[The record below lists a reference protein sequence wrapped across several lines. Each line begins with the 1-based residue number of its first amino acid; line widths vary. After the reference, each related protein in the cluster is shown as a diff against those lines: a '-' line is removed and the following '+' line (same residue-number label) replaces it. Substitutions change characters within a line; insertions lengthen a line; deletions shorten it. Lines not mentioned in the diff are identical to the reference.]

1 MKDRIFIIDGSSY
14 LYRAYHAMPPLST
27 SKGQPTGAIKGVTN
41 MLMNLKKD
49 SEGSPIVVVFDAKG
63 KTFRNKIYS
72 EYKANRPPMPDD
84 LREQLEPL
92 KNICKAIGFPLIE
105 IAGVEADDVIATIV
119 KLAKEK
125 KFKAVVSSLDKD
137 LMQLVEDPNTT
148 IMNTMT
154 HQIFD
159 EKKVFE
165 KFGVKPNQIR
175 DMLALV
181 GDTSDNI
188 PGVPKVGQKTAA
200 KWLNEFDNLEG
211 IIANAESIKGVVGEN
226 LRNSLAELDRN
237 VDLVS
242 LRDDVDIETDF
253 KDLLELNGDQEKLDK
268 IFSDL
273 EFKKPAD
280 NSSQKVDSK
289 KDNLKEKKNNYQT
302 VLTKK
307 ELNDWADKIDACK
320 VFAIDT
326 ETDSLDTITA
336 NLVGISL
343 SVDEGSGCYIPIGHN
358 YENCPNQPS
367 LKLVQDS
374 IGKVIEKNKEKAVG
388 QNLKFDIPILSRHGI
403 HLDKFHADTMLM
415 SYVLNSTATRHGMDK
430 LASYY
435 LDYETIKFSDVA
447 GTASKQISFSEVDI
461 AVATNYAAED
471 ADITLRLFNKL
482 SSLLKGKKGQIK
494 LLQEIEYP
502 LVHVLAAVEQNGAKI
517 DKNKLAAHSQE
528 LSEKISE
535 LTSQAFA
542 IAGEEFNL
550 DSPKQLL
557 EILYDK
563 LQLPVLK
570 KTPKGQPS
578 TNEETLQR
586 LSEEYDLPKIILQY
600 RTLAKLKST
609 YTDSL
614 IKIEN
619 PKTKRIHTS
628 YQQAITSTGRLSS
641 TEPNLQN
648 IPIKTA
654 EGRRIREAFVPE
666 KGNVLISADYSQ
678 IELRIMAHLSKDK
691 NLTNA
696 FNAGLDV
703 HSATAAEVFGVSLES
718 VTEDQRRSAK
728 AINFGLMYGMSAFGL
743 TRQLDIPRAEAQK
756 YLDTYFERYT
766 GVKDYMANTKAQ
778 AKEDMFVETI
788 MGRRLYLNEINA
800 ANGLRRQAAERA
812 AINAPLQ
819 GSAADI
825 IKKAMID
832 INTFLDK
839 ELPQTRM
846 IMQVHDELIFETP
859 KADAEEILPTSE
871 DCIQSVKIH
880 HKIGLHARPAVR
892 FTEMA
897 KGFEAEIRIK
907 LENQS
912 KWVDAKSIV
921 RVMSLKARK
930 GQVLKLQ
937 AEGPDANE
945 AITTLID
952 FVENQFGEKQ
962 NEIE

>member
-181 GDTSDNI
+181 GDSSDNI

-253 KDLLELNGDQEKLDK
+253 KDLLEFNGDQEKLDK

-367 LKLVQDS
+367 LELVQGS
-374 IGKVIEKNKEKAVG
+374 IGKAIEKNKEKAVG

-696 FNAGLDV
+696 FNADLDV

-778 AKEDMFVETI
+778 AKEDMYVETL

-832 INTFLDK
+832 INGFLKK
-839 ELPQTRM
+839 EIPETKM

-859 KADAEEILPTSE
+859 EKSADDVLNLMKNMMEAAVKLDIPLIADAA
-871 DCIQSVKIH
+871 
-880 HKIGLHARPAVR
+880 IG
-892 FTEMA
+892 
-897 KGFEAEIRIK
+897 K
-907 LENQS
+907 N
-912 KWVDAKSIV
+912 W
-921 RVMSLKARK
+921 
-930 GQVLKLQ
+930 
-937 AEGPDANE
+937 NE
-945 AITTLID
+945 AH
-952 FVENQFGEKQ
+952 
-962 NEIE
+962 

>member
-14 LYRAYHAMPPLST
+14 LYRAYHAMPPLT
-27 SKGQPTGAIKGVTN
+27 SSSGQPTGAIKGVTN
-41 MLMNLKKD
+41 MLMTLKKD
-49 SEGSPIVVVFDAKG
+49 SEGSPIIVVFDAKG
-63 KTFRNKIYS
+63 KTFRNDIYK

-84 LREQLEPL
+84 LREQLQPL
-92 KNICKAIGFPLIE
+92 KNIVKAIGFPLIE
-105 IAGVEADDVIATIV
+105 IAGVEADDVIATLV
-119 KLAKEK
+119 KKAKEK
-125 KFKAVVSSLDKD
+125 NLKAVISSLDKD
-137 LMQLVEDPNTT
+137 LMQLVEDPVSTM
-148 IMNTMT
+148 MNTMT
-154 HQIFD
+154 HQIFNE
-159 EKKVFE
+159 EKVLE

-175 DMLALV
+175 DMLALT

-200 KWLNEFDNLEG
+200 KWLNEYGDINE
-211 IIANAESIKGVVGEN
+211 IKANADLIKGVVGDN
-226 LRNSLAELDRN
+226 LRNSLGDLDRN
-237 VDLVS
+237 VELVS
-242 LRDDVDIETDF
+242 LKYDVDIGVSFESLMEQN
-253 KDLLELNGDQEKLDK
+253 KDQERLDEL
-268 IFSDL
+268 FNEL
-273 EFKKPAD
+273 EFKALKKPTLK
-280 NSSQKVDSK
+280 NTKEGISSRFYEEPAT
-289 KDNLKEKKNNYQT
+289 EKKTQSNYQT
-302 VLTKK
+302 LFTKK
-307 ELNDWADKIDACK
+307 DLEDWAKKLNACK

-326 ETDSLDTITA
+326 ETDSLDTVTA

-343 SVDEGSGCYIPIGHN
+343 STQEESGCYIPINHEYDG
-358 YENCPNQPS
+358 CPKQMD
-367 LKLVQDS
+367 LKTV
-374 IGKVIEKNKEKAVG
+374 IKVLGTAIEKNKQKAVG
-388 QNLKFDIPILSRHGI
+388 QNLKFDIPILARHGI
-403 HLDKFHADTMLM
+403 NLDDFHADTMLM

-430 LASYY
+430 LAEFY
-435 LDYETIKFSDVA
+435 LNYTTVKYKEIT
-447 GTASKQISFSEVDI
+447 GTASKQINFSAVQIDI
-461 AVATNYAAED
+461 ASNYAAED

-482 SSLLKGKKGQIK
+482 NGLLKDKPTQLK
-494 LLQEIEYP
+494 LLKEIEYP
-502 LVHVLAAVEQNGAKI
+502 LVHVLSNIEMNGAKV
-517 DKNKLAAHSQE
+517 DKNKLADHSEE
-528 LSEKISE
+528 LSKKIEDLSK
-535 LTSQAFA
+535 QAFK

-557 EILYDK
+557 VVLYEK
-563 LQLPVLK
+563 LKLPILK

-586 LSEEYDLPKIILQY
+586 LAEEYEIPKVILQY

-614 IKIEN
+614 IRIEN
-619 PKTKRIHTS
+619 PSTKRIHTS
-628 YQQAITSTGRLSS
+628 FQQAVTSTGRLSS

-691 NLTNA
+691 NLTHA
-696 FNAGLDV
+696 FNNNLDV
-703 HSATAAEVFGVSLES
+703 HSATAAEVFSVSLDN
-718 VTEDQRRSAK
+718 VTQEHRRSAK

-766 GVKDYMANTKAQ
+766 GVKDYMENIKAK

-832 INTFLDK
+832 INGFLNK
-839 ELPQTRM
+839 EMPEVKM

-859 KADAEEILPTSE
+859 KNISEEVLLLMKNMMEGAVKLDIPLIAEAA
-871 DCIQSVKIH
+871 
-880 HKIGLHARPAVR
+880 IG
-892 FTEMA
+892 
-897 KGFEAEIRIK
+897 I
-907 LENQS
+907 N
-912 KWVDAKSIV
+912 W
-921 RVMSLKARK
+921 
-930 GQVLKLQ
+930 
-937 AEGPDANE
+937 NE
-945 AITTLID
+945 AH
-952 FVENQFGEKQ
+952 
-962 NEIE
+962 

>member
-137 LMQLVEDPNTT
+137 LMQLVQDPNTT

-181 GDTSDNI
+181 GDSSDNI

-253 KDLLELNGDQEKLDK
+253 KDLLEFNGDQEKLDK

-718 VTEDQRRSAK
+718 VTEEQRRSAK

-778 AKEDMFVETI
+778 AKEDMYVETL

-832 INTFLDK
+832 INGFLKK
-839 ELPQTRM
+839 EIPETKM

-859 KADAEEILPTSE
+859 EKSADDVLNLMKNMMEAAVKLDIPLIADAA
-871 DCIQSVKIH
+871 
-880 HKIGLHARPAVR
+880 IG
-892 FTEMA
+892 
-897 KGFEAEIRIK
+897 K
-907 LENQS
+907 N
-912 KWVDAKSIV
+912 W
-921 RVMSLKARK
+921 
-930 GQVLKLQ
+930 
-937 AEGPDANE
+937 NE
-945 AITTLID
+945 AH
-952 FVENQFGEKQ
+952 
-962 NEIE
+962 

>member
-181 GDTSDNI
+181 GDSSDNI

-253 KDLLELNGDQEKLDK
+253 KDLLEFNGDQEKLDK

-343 SVDEGSGCYIPIGHN
+343 SVNEGSGCYIPIGHN

-367 LKLVQDS
+367 IKLVQDS
-374 IGKVIEKNKEKAVG
+374 IGKAIEKNKEKAVG

-778 AKEDMFVETI
+778 AKEDMYVETL

-832 INTFLDK
+832 INGFLKK
-839 ELPQTRM
+839 EIPETKM

-859 KADAEEILPTSE
+859 EKSADDVLNLMKNMMEAAVKLDIPLVADAA
-871 DCIQSVKIH
+871 
-880 HKIGLHARPAVR
+880 IG
-892 FTEMA
+892 
-897 KGFEAEIRIK
+897 K
-907 LENQS
+907 N
-912 KWVDAKSIV
+912 W
-921 RVMSLKARK
+921 
-930 GQVLKLQ
+930 
-937 AEGPDANE
+937 NE
-945 AITTLID
+945 AH
-952 FVENQFGEKQ
+952 
-962 NEIE
+962 

>member
-1 MKDRIFIIDGSSY
+1 MKDRVFIIDGSSY

-41 MLMNLKKD
+41 MLMTLKKD
-49 SEGSPIVVVFDAKG
+49 SEGSPIIVVFDAKG
-63 KTFRNKIYS
+63 KTFRSEIYK

-92 KNICKAIGFPLIE
+92 KEICKAIGFPLIE
-105 IAGVEADDVIATIV
+105 ISGVEADDVIATLV
-119 KLAKEK
+119 NKAKEK
-125 KFKAVVSSLDKD
+125 NFKAVVSSLDKD
-137 LMQLVEDPNTT
+137 LMQLVEDPNIT
-148 IMNTMT
+148 IMNTMK
-154 HQIFD
+154 HQIFT
-159 EKKVFE
+159 EAKVFE
-165 KFGVKPNQIR
+165 KFGVQPNQIR

-181 GDTSDNI
+181 GDSSDNI

-200 KWLNEFDNLEG
+200 KWLNEYKNLDG
-211 IIANAESIKGVVGEN
+211 IKDNAESIKGVVGEN
-226 LRNSLAELDRN
+226 LRNSLTELERN
-237 VDLVS
+237 VELVS
-242 LRDDVDIETDF
+242 LKDDVELGVDF
-253 KDLLELNGDQEKLDK
+253 DSLLKLNTDQERLDEL
-268 IFSDL
+268 FAEL
-273 EFKKPAD
+273 EFKALPK
-280 NSSQKVDSK
+280 NTSK
-289 KDNLKEKKNNYQT
+289 QHDAKETLKKKNKNYET
-302 VLTKK
+302 VLSKGQ
-307 ELNDWADKIDACK
+307 LQAWAKNLDECK
-320 VFAIDT
+320 VYAIDT
-326 ETDSLDTITA
+326 ETDSLDTVTA

-343 SVDEGSGCYIPIGHN
+343 SVEEGAGCYIPIGHTC
-358 YENCPNQPS
+358 EGCSDQLS
-367 LKLVQDS
+367 LDL
-374 IGKVIEKNKEKAVG
+374 VIEIIGNAIERNKEKAVG
-388 QNLKFDIPILSRHGI
+388 QNLKFDIPILSRHKI
-403 HLDKFHADTMLM
+403 QLDKFHADTMLM

-435 LDYETIKFSDVA
+435 LDYETIKYGDVA
-447 GTASKQISFSEVDI
+447 GTASKQISFSEVEID
-461 AVATNYAAED
+461 VATNYAAED
-471 ADITLRLFNKL
+471 ADITLRLYNKL
-482 SSLLKGKKGQIK
+482 EGLLEDKPAQKK
-494 LLQEIEYP
+494 LLEDIEYP
-502 LVHVLAAVEQNGAKI
+502 LVHVLSKVEQNGAKI
-517 DKNKLAAHSQE
+517 DKEKLAAHSEE
-528 LSEKISE
+528 LGEKISD
-535 LTSQAFA
+535 LSSQAFK

-557 EILYDK
+557 EILYEK
-563 LQLPVLK
+563 LKLPVLK

-586 LSEEYDLPKIILQY
+586 LSEEYELPKIILQY

-619 PKTKRIHTS
+619 PVTQRIHTS

-648 IPIKTA
+648 IPIKTS

-696 FNAGLDV
+696 FNKGLDV
-703 HSATAAEVFGVSLES
+703 HSSTAAEVFGVNIEN
-718 VTEDQRRSAK
+718 VTDEQRRSAK

-743 TRQLDIPRAEAQK
+743 TRQLDIPRADAQK

-859 KADAEEILPTSE
+859 KADAEEILNLMKE
-871 DCIQSVKIH
+871 MMEKAVKLDIPLIADAA
-880 HKIGLHARPAVR
+880 IGQ
-892 FTEMA
+892 
-897 KGFEAEIRIK
+897 
-907 LENQS
+907 N
-912 KWVDAKSIV
+912 W
-921 RVMSLKARK
+921 
-930 GQVLKLQ
+930 
-937 AEGPDANE
+937 NE
-945 AITTLID
+945 AH
-952 FVENQFGEKQ
+952 
-962 NEIE
+962 